1 MRLLE
6 NTIRTGLPSALF
18 TRTMTFSSL
27 LASQILL
34 ETIVLSV
41 FVDSTALFCIN
52 GAFVWMFIR
61 TDKAACIV
69 RMFISNSGHRMNYLR
84 VLLGIAPNP
93 DSQIIKSLGTFLM
106 NQNNVF
112 KNILYIYIYKETNGS
127 NLLMGAP
134 LYILIVRW
142 TI

>member
-1 MRLLE
+1 MRLLG
-6 NTIRTGLPSALF
+6 NTIRTSLPSVLF

-41 FVDSTALFCIN
+41 FIDSVAPFCIN
-52 GAFVWMFIR
+52 GAFVWMFMR

-69 RMFISNSGHRMNYLR
+69 RMFVSHSGHRMNHLR
-84 VLLGIAPNP
+84 ALFGIAPHP
-93 DSQIIKSLGTFLM
+93 DSQVIKSSGTFPV

-112 KNILYIYIYKETNGS
+112 KNMYIYIYKETNSS